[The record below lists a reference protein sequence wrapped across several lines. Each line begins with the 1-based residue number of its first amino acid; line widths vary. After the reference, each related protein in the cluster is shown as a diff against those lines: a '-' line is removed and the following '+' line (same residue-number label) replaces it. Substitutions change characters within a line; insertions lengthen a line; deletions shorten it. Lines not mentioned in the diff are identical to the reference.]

1 MEPSLRLLM
10 ALTALSP
17 LCNERIS
24 AGRLHAYLAR
34 YYAANTL
41 DDSIDCEQS
50 TLQLLTQDSVPGLDS
65 IWRKAAGSL
74 LEWKERLSKKNK
86 EAGLVDQV
94 DELSEFC
101 ASYNSFSL
109 SLRNEV
115 MDFCTRYENPYNAF
129 LSRKDP
135 WVVGREF
142 GNSLLCDVGVANDWR
157 ALNLEAAGLIAQEL
171 RACNEEFSVL
181 SSAFKQGVFH
191 LGAKRE
197 SPRRKRRN
205 PQGTFVI

>member
-1 MEPSLRLLM
+1 MEPGLTLLM

-65 IWRKAAGSL
+65 MWRKAAGSL

-86 EAGLVDQV
+86 EAGLVEQV
-94 DELSEFC
+94 DELSEFH
-101 ASYNSFSL
+101 ASYNSTSPIL
-109 SLRNEV
+109 WV
-115 MDFCTRYENPYNAF
+115 MMSWIFVSVIRILTTPFY
-129 LSRKDP
+129 
-135 WVVGREF
+135 
-142 GNSLLCDVGVANDWR
+142 
-157 ALNLEAAGLIAQEL
+157 LERILGL
-171 RACNEEFSVL
+171 
-181 SSAFKQGVFH
+181 
-191 LGAKRE
+191 
-197 SPRRKRRN
+197 
-205 PQGTFVI
+205 